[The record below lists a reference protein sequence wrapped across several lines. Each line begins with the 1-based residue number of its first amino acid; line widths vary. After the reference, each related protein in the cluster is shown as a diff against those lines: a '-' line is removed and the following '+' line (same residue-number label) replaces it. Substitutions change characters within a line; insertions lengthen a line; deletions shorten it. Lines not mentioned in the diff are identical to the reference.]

1 MKLSESDD
9 FQMRYYDTTDG
20 PTLKRWMMESRVNQF
35 LSVQSEVEVDGQIQI
50 WDGYSRFKCGLT
62 ATVDGKR
69 CGMAMIYLMPYR
81 KVAHHGVG
89 HVIVPPKY
97 QKQGIGTSLA
107 RNLLNLGKEYFRL
120 ERLQFE
126 VFGASPLLQLL
137 KTEGCSEV
145 FTQKDYVKSHDEFI
159 PRILME
165 KVY

>member
-1 MKLSESDD
+1 MSHAENDE

-35 LSVQSEVEVDGQIQI
+35 LAVQSEDEVDGQIQI
-50 WDGYSRFKCGLT
+50 WNGYSRFKCGLT
-62 ATVDGKR
+62 AMCDGKR

-81 KVAHHGVG
+81 KVAHHGIG

-97 QKQGIGTSLA
+97 QKKGIGSSLT
-107 RNLLNLGKEYFRL
+107 RNLLHLGRQYFKL

-126 VFGASPLLQLL
+126 VFGHSPLIKVLEE
-137 KTEGCSEV
+137 EGCSEV
-145 FTQKDYVKSHDEFI
+145 FVQDDYVKAHDEFI